1 MPMFGSPLDFGVRI
15 VQQEH
20 RLPQTVTYRR
30 LSYTTENV
38 TDNKRPSKLRSLSGL
53 PIRGFF
59 EEDIS
64 LVCARRLY
72 DTQNIAL
79 AQVALVNLGIEPL
92 SKLTLYTTIDSF
104 FFMTYEKFHYMSSY
118 KRDGYRNVRRFRAP
132 QRLRYR

>member
-30 LSYTTENV
+30 RLSHTTENV
-38 TDNKRPSKLRSLSGL
+38 TDNKRPSKLRSPSGL

-64 LVCARRLY
+64 LVCAKRLY

-79 AQVALVNLGIEPL
+79 AQVALVNLGTEPL
-92 SKLTLYTTIDSF
+92 SKLNIIHYYRFIL
-104 FFMTYEKFHYMSSY
+104 FH
-118 KRDGYRNVRRFRAP
+118 DI
-132 QRLRYR
+132 